1 MNTYYTDITTQRIQI
16 EGIFYTHWEIAM
28 IRMNI
33 PTDKQSFRQE
43 LFTFLSEWFNHQP
56 TVLVHTSGST
66 GKPKPMRVEKES
78 MMESACLTCSFLGL
92 KENDT
97 ALLCMPLQ
105 YIAGKMVVIRSLVAG
120 LNLLPVTPSGHPL
133 KNLKK
138 APVFAAMIPMQVYNS
153 LQVPEEKELLKQIHA
168 YIESLPYSHEPKG
181 LYDPIEYVL
190 GLGGKRLRPVL
201 MLLAYNLFK
210 EDVQAIFSQATAIET
225 YHNFTLLHDDLM
237 DKADMRRGKPTVHK
251 KWDEN
256 TAILSGD
263 AMLILSFQFMM
274 QGCPVEYTHQVMNI
288 FSRTALEVCDGQQW
302 DMEFESRE
310 DVTVDE
316 YMEMIR
322 LKTSVLLAGA
332 LKIGAVLGGA
342 SEKDAQLLY
351 DFGIQ
356 IGLAFQLQDDYLDVY
371 GDPLVFGKNIGGD
384 ILCNK
389 KTFMLITALEKSDD
403 KTRASLQEWLK
414 AEDYV
419 PAQKIEA
426 VTAIYNKVGLQNICR
441 DKINEYYHEGMR
453 LLKEVNVEE
462 EYKNNLSDFVMSLME
477 RNL

>member
-1 MNTYYTDITTQRIQI
+1 MEQQ
-16 EGIFYTHWEIAM
+16 
-28 IRMNI
+28 
-33 PTDKQSFRQE
+33 
-43 LFTFLSEWFNHQP
+43 
-56 TVLVHTSGST
+56 TS
-66 GKPKPMRVEKES
+66 
-78 MMESACLTCSFLGL
+78 
-92 KENDT
+92 
-97 ALLCMPLQ
+97 
-105 YIAGKMVVIRSLVAG
+105 
-120 LNLLPVTPSGHPL
+120 
-133 KNLKK
+133 
-138 APVFAAMIPMQVYNS
+138 
-153 LQVPEEKELLKQIHA
+153 KELLKQIHA

-210 EDVQAIFSQATAIET
+210 EDVQAIFSQAAAIET

-274 QGCPVEYTHQVMNI
+274 QGCPVEYTHQVMDI

-426 VTAIYNKVGLQNICR
+426 VTAIYNKVGNKLTRQVTKNAKDEISWRDGEFIFDNLPLGEIARELSNSFDTPIHIADTSLQSYRISARFRNGEDLETILSVLHHAGYFNYSQNNKQIVITTKP
-441 DKINEYYHEGMR
+441 D
-453 LLKEVNVEE
+453 LK
-462 EYKNNLSDFVMSLME
+462 
-477 RNL
+477 